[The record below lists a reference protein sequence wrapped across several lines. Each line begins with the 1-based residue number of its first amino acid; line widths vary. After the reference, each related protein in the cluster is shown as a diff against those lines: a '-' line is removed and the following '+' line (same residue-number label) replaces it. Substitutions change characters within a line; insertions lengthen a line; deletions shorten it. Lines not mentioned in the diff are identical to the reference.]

1 MRLTADLVSTLG
13 EAMLPAVLEAGRLEM
28 GYFTGGFTIEKKADL
43 SPVTVADREAEAIIV
58 AALHRLVPGIP
69 VVAEEQGAA
78 GANPPHGE
86 LFFLVDALD
95 GTRLFIRQK
104 PEFSINIGLVDRGRP
119 VFGLIYVP
127 PTGELF
133 LTGGDGASYAA
144 RVYPEDAAAKLSHL
158 SRHQLSAREADAAH
172 IVAYNSRS
180 AGGAAAQFL
189 DELGVAEGRPLGSSL
204 KFCRI
209 AAGEGDVYA
218 RFGQTHEWDTA
229 AGQAILEAAGG
240 AVFTADGLPLTYG
253 RADSNYTNPHFVAWG
268 RRPLRHGFSPIPS
281 A

>member
-1 MRLTADLVSTLG
+1 MPPTADLVSTLS
-13 EAMLPAVLEAGRLEM
+13 AALLPAVLEAARLEM
-28 GYFTGGFTIEKKADL
+28 AYFTGGVTIEKKADL

-58 AALHRLVPGIP
+58 TALGRLVPAIP

-78 GANPPHGE
+78 GANPRHGNR
-86 LFFLVDALD
+86 FFLVDALD

-104 PEFSINIGLVDRGRP
+104 PEFSINIGLADQGRP
-119 VFGLIYVP
+119 VFGMIYVP

-133 LTGGDGASYAA
+133 FTGGDGASYAA
-144 RVYPEDAAAKLSHL
+144 RVYPDDALAQLSSL
-158 SRHQLSAREADAAH
+158 SRHRLCARAADPKH
-172 IVAYNSRS
+172 LVAYNSRS
-180 AGGAAAQFL
+180 AGGAAAKFL

-209 AAGEGDVYA
+209 ASGEGDVYA

-240 AVFTADGLPLTYG
+240 AVLTADGLPLTCG
-253 RADSNYTNPHFVAWG
+253 RAHDNYTNPHFVAWG
-268 RRPLRHGFSPIPS
+268 RGPLRRGFTPVG
-281 A
+281 